1 MVGHYDD
8 NLCTIGICSD
18 VLLVSMGQQLQIYTH
33 MYAWLEAFN
42 VDGSNG
48 NICIWWHQARGTCL
62 GAVNEFVFC
71 NR

>member
-1 MVGHYDD
+1 MVGHYDG
-8 NLCTIGICSD
+8 NLCTIGICSV

-42 VDGSNG
+42 FDGSNG
-48 NICIWWHQARGTCL
+48 NICIWWRQARGTCL

-71 NR
+71 NT